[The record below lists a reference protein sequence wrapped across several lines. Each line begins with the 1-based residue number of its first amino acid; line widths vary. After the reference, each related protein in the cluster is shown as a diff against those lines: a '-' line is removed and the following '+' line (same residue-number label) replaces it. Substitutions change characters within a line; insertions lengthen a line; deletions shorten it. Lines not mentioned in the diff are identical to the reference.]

1 MENAYKKITEK
12 QDDNLFSLET
22 MIVLRKIFNFKSF
35 YEKDQFKLQ
44 LIKLILDNKYQEV
57 EKLLKDRKEAID
69 KLYQEEIGEEN
80 E

>member
-1 MENAYKKITEK
+1 MEEAYKKLTKKE
-12 QDDNLFSLET
+12 DDNLFSLET
-22 MIVLRKIFNFKSF
+22 MVVVRKIFNFKSF

-69 KLYQEEIGEEN
+69 KLYQEEMGE
-80 E
+80 

>member
-44 LIKLILDNKYQEV
+44 LIKLILDNKYQEA

-69 KLYQEEIGEEN
+69 KLYQEEVGK
-80 E
+80 

>member
-1 MENAYKKITEK
+1 MENAYKTLTEK

-69 KLYQEEIGEEN
+69 KLYQEESR
-80 E
+80 

>member
-1 MENAYKKITEK
+1 MENAYKTLTEK

-44 LIKLILDNKYQEV
+44 LIKLILDNKFQEA

-69 KLYQEEIGEEN
+69 KLYQEEVGK
-80 E
+80 

>member
-1 MENAYKKITEK
+1 MEKAYKTLTEK

-69 KLYQEEIGEEN
+69 KLYQEEVGK
-80 E
+80 

>member
-1 MENAYKKITEK
+1 MENAYKTLTEK

-44 LIKLILDNKYQEV
+44 LIKLILDNKYQEA

-69 KLYQEEIGEEN
+69 KLYQEESR
-80 E
+80 

>member
-22 MIVLRKIFNFKSF
+22 MVVVRKIFNFKSF

-69 KLYQEEIGEEN
+69 KLYQEEMEE

>member
-1 MENAYKKITEK
+1 MDKAYKTLTEK

-22 MIVLRKIFNFKSF
+22 MVVVRKIFNFKSF

-44 LIKLILDNKYQEV
+44 LIKLILDNNYQEV

-69 KLYQEEIGEEN
+69 KLYQEERGKCE
-80 E
+80 

>member
-1 MENAYKKITEK
+1 MEKAYKKITET
-12 QDDNLFSLET
+12 QDDNLFGLET
-22 MIVLRKIFNFKSF
+22 MVVVRKIFNFKSF

-69 KLYQEEIGEEN
+69 KLYQEEMGE
-80 E
+80 

>member
-1 MENAYKKITEK
+1 MEKAYKTLTEK

-22 MIVLRKIFNFKSF
+22 MIVLTKIFNFKSF
-35 YEKDQFKLQ
+35 YEKDQFRLQ

-69 KLYQEEIGEEN
+69 KLYQEEVGK
-80 E
+80 

>member
-1 MENAYKKITEK
+1 MEKAYKTLTEK

-44 LIKLILDNKYQEV
+44 LIKLILDNNYQEV

-69 KLYQEEIGEEN
+69 KLYQEEVGK
-80 E
+80 

>member
-1 MENAYKKITEK
+1 MENAYKTLTEK

-69 KLYQEEIGEEN
+69 KIYQEESR
-80 E
+80 

>member
-1 MENAYKKITEK
+1 MENAYKTLTEK

-35 YEKDQFKLQ
+35 YKKDQFKLQ
-44 LIKLILDNKYQEV
+44 LIKLILDNKYQEA

-69 KLYQEEIGEEN
+69 KLYQEEVGE
-80 E
+80 

>member
-1 MENAYKKITEK
+1 MEEAYKTLTKKE
-12 QDDNLFSLET
+12 DDNLFSLET
-22 MIVLRKIFNFKSF
+22 MVVVRKIFNFKSF

-69 KLYQEEIGEEN
+69 KLYQEEMGE
-80 E
+80 

>member
-1 MENAYKKITEK
+1 MENAYKTLTEK

-44 LIKLILDNKYQEV
+44 LIKLILDNKYQEA

-69 KLYQEEIGEEN
+69 KLYQEEVGKCV
-80 E
+80 

>member
-1 MENAYKKITEK
+1 MEKAYKTLTEK

-22 MIVLRKIFNFKSF
+22 MLVLRKIFNFKSF

-44 LIKLILDNKYQEV
+44 LIKLILDNNYQEV

-69 KLYQEEIGEEN
+69 KLYQEEVGK
-80 E
+80 

>member
-1 MENAYKKITEK
+1 MEKAYKTLTEK

-22 MIVLRKIFNFKSF
+22 TIVLRKIFNFKSF

-69 KLYQEEIGEEN
+69 KLYQEEVGE
-80 E
+80 

>member
-1 MENAYKKITEK
+1 MENAYKTLTEK

-69 KLYQEEIGEEN
+69 KLYQEEVGE
-80 E
+80 

>member
-1 MENAYKKITEK
+1 MENAYKTLTEK

-44 LIKLILDNKYQEV
+44 LIKLILDNKYQEA

-69 KLYQEEIGEEN
+69 KLYQEEVGK
-80 E
+80 

>member
-1 MENAYKKITEK
+1 MEKAYKTLTEK

-44 LIKLILDNKYQEV
+44 LIKLILDNKYQEA

-69 KLYQEEIGEEN
+69 KLYQEEVGK
-80 E
+80 

>member
-22 MIVLRKIFNFKSF
+22 MIVVRKIFNFKSF

-57 EKLLKDRKEAID
+57 EKLLKDRKEVID
-69 KLYQEEIGEEN
+69 KLYQEEMGE
-80 E
+80 

>member
-1 MENAYKKITEK
+1 MEKAYKTLTEK

-22 MIVLRKIFNFKSF
+22 AIVLRKIFNFKSF

-69 KLYQEEIGEEN
+69 KLYQEEVGE
-80 E
+80 

>member
-1 MENAYKKITEK
+1 MENAYKTLTEK

-69 KLYQEEIGEEN
+69 KLYQEEVGK
-80 E
+80 

>member
-1 MENAYKKITEK
+1 MENAYKTLTEK

-69 KLYQEEIGEEN
+69 KIYQEEVGE
-80 E
+80 

>member
-1 MENAYKKITEK
+1 MENAYKTLTEK

-69 KLYQEEIGEEN
+69 KLYQEEVGKN
-80 E
+80 V

>member
-1 MENAYKKITEK
+1 MENAYKTLTEK

-44 LIKLILDNKYQEV
+44 LIKLILDNNYQEV

-69 KLYQEEIGEEN
+69 KLYQEEVGK
-80 E
+80 